1 MCIFLLEIILKFVAY
16 GLQAPSLGGVKLS
29 HAVSSIYLPI
39 SILTID
45 IYGVILALFGPVTLR
60 VRKAWQPRH
69 LLVLQGFLCGRDS
82 FWNNLAAWLG
92 CDLSVAPCH
101 T

>member
-39 SILTID
+39 SILNID
-45 IYGVILALFGPVTLR
+45 IYGHFGFIWPGYTTRKKSLAT
-60 VRKAWQPRH
+60 
-69 LLVLQGFLCGRDS
+69 
-82 FWNNLAAWLG
+82 
-92 CDLSVAPCH
+92 
-101 T
+101 